1 MLDIAILQVVLR
13 LNHGDWV
20 QVVAVDN
27 ALGFLEAGR
36 TPLFGNAVIQHL
48 ALGDQVAHR
57 AQGLG
62 KVGGLVKTVAKVH
75 VQIIGLHVLQRL
87 VDAFEN
93 VLAGQAAVVHAFAG
107 GEVDLAGDDEFL
119 TRVLLEHFAEE
130 SFGGAARV
138 SVRAV
143 EEVDAGIVGELH
155 GLLGHVLGRCALE
168 IRDPAAQRD
177 LADLQSRLADAAI
190 LHVYSLMI
198 NRHRRLFMAG
208 RER

>member
-1 MLDIAILQVVLR
+1 M
-13 LNHGDWV
+13 
-20 QVVAVDN
+20 
-27 ALGFLEAGR
+27 
-36 TPLFGNAVIQHL
+36 
-48 ALGDQVAHR
+48 
-57 AQGLG
+57 
-62 KVGGLVKTVAKVH
+62 AKVH

-138 SVRAV
+138 SVRAA

>member
-1 MLDIAILQVVLR
+1 MLDVTVVQVVLR
-13 LNHGDWV
+13 LNHGDRV
-20 QVVAVDN
+20 QVVAVDD
-27 ALGFLEAGR
+27 ALGLFKASR
-36 TPLFGNAVIQHL
+36 TPLLGNAIVQHL

-62 KVGGLVKTVAKVH
+62 KVGGLVKTVAEVH

-87 VDAFEN
+87 VDALEN

-119 TRVLLEHFAEE
+119 TRVLLQRLAEE

-155 GLLGHVLGRCALE
+155 GLLGHILGRRALE
-168 IRDPAAQRD
+168 IRDPAAQCD
-177 LADLQSRLADAAI
+177 LADLQSRLANAAI
-190 LHVYSLMI
+190 LHVCSLII